1 MCSICDVIGMEN
13 VEESARAMHRIT
25 TAIVHRGSNAAGRA
39 GLVVPREGPALADAL
54 RQLLTDTVP
63 YDRFRRACSHMAAQ
77 LSWTKHPGT
86 QVEVYV
92 RVLKG
97 GNEPR

>member
-25 TAIVHRGSNAAGRA
+25 TAIVHRDPMQRDG

-54 RQLLTDTVP
+54 PQLLTDTAP
-63 YDRFRRACSHMAAQ
+63 YDRFRPACPHMAAQ